1 MAIAARPPPPPADMA
16 TIIAGIL
23 AGSLDIR
30 SLWSI
35 DHEPFETSIAPE
47 HLKLL
52 AFADR
57 LTLQRL
63 HKSPPPRS
71 AHAELLVVIDGDLFE
86 SAWGPTPLTGSLARW
101 AWRQSSP
108 REAFYDQASWIAPG
122 TDACA
127 VVRVRR
133 KALLVWQARDVGS
146 VGRPLGKGV

>member
-1 MAIAARPPPPPADMA
+1 MA

-71 AHAELLVVIDGDLFE
+71 AHAELLVVTDGDLFE
-86 SAWGPTPLTGSLARW
+86 SAWGPSTLSGSLARW
-101 AWRQSSP
+101 AWRQTSP
-108 REAFYDQASWIAPG
+108 REAFYDQARWIASG
-122 TDACA
+122 ADACA

-133 KALLVWQARDVGS
+133 KALLIWQARDAVR
-146 VGRPLGKGV
+146 V